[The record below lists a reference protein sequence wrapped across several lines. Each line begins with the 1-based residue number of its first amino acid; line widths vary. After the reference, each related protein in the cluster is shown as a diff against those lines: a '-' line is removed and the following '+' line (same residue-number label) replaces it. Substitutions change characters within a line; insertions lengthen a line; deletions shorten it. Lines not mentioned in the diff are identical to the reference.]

1 MPTTETTAPV
11 SQVNPMTTSRLA
23 AEARAAAPPWTPPLP
38 QQKPKPPAVVAKL
51 ENAAAIRSQG
61 QELTAQADSLTT
73 AAGIVGQRISALET
87 ERTAIQLRLATIEET
102 DLKAQREKARA
113 SIHDL
118 FGKPSLT
125 YTERQGLNEAALCL
139 AWSPLLEKEVPAIK
153 KNLQSRL
160 EKIGAELAELE
171 ETK

>member
-1 MPTTETTAPV
+1 LKADADAVRTE
-11 SQVNPMTTSRLA
+11 A
-23 AEARAAAPPWTPPLP
+23 ATIAARA
-38 QQKPKPPAVVAKL
+38 
-51 ENAAAIRSQG
+51 
-61 QELTAQADSLTT
+61 DSMTT

-171 ETK
+171 GTK